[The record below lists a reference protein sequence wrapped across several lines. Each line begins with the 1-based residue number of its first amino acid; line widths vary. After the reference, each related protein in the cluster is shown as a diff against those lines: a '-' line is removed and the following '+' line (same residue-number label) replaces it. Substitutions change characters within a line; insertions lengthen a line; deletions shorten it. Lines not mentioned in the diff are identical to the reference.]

1 MGPSWA
7 EWKKKS
13 LFWSVIFSCFV
24 YTQKQQTISRLDCD
38 VQRKVDFIW
47 QLVMINPVVG
57 LRRSSKALSKAKP
70 ELRKGHGHCLV
81 VCCPSDPLQLSNPSK
96 TITSEKYAQQINEI
110 HWKLQGLQLI
120 LVNRMGPVRHNNAL
134 PCVLQPTLQ
143 KLNELGYDVFV
154 STIFTWPLTNQL
166 QLLQASQQLF
176 AGKMLPQP
184 LGCRKCFPRVPQI
197 SRHKF
202 LC

>member
-1 MGPSWA
+1 MSRL
-7 EWKKKS
+7 KKKS

-24 YTQKQQTISRLDCD
+24 YMQKQQTISRLDCD
-38 VQRKVDFIW
+38 VQRKVDFVW
-47 QLVMINPVVG
+47 QLVMINPVIG
-57 LRRSSKALSKAKP
+57 LRRSSKALSKAKL
-70 ELRKGHGHCLV
+70 ELKKGHGHCLV

-120 LVNRMGPVRHNNAL
+120 LFNRMGPVLLHNNAL